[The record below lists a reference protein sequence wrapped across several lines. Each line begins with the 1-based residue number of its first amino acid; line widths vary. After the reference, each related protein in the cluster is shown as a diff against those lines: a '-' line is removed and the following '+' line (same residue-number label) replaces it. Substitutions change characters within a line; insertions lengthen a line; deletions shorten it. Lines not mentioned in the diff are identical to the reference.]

1 LNKTCKIVISDEV
14 NVSIKG
20 LELEDR
26 KKLVKKFKILDPT
39 ARFRPAYKLGRWDGS
54 VSFFGLGGNTYLN
67 LLESILVYIYDRHY
81 DVEVEDLRNSPEL
94 IFDQVDE
101 NFWGDKV
108 WPKGHPKEGELISL
122 RDYQVEIINTFLKN
136 PQSLQSISTGAG
148 KCRTY
153 DSTLLIEIENS
164 DFANFLINKK

>member
-1 LNKTCKIVISDEV
+1 MNKICKIVITDEV

-67 LLESILVYIYDRHY
+67 LLESILVYLYDRHY
-81 DVEVEDLRNSPEL
+81 DVEVEDLRNSSEL

-108 WPKGHPKEGELISL
+108 WPKGHPKAGELISL